1 MQKLNIPVIL
11 GTIRKGR
18 KSERVAHLIHDQL
31 LKRSEVESPFVD
43 ISEIGFKFDD
53 EGEQAKIPAFSA
65 LMQAADGYII
75 VSPEYNHS
83 YPGSL
88 KMVLDTN
95 FSEYKNKAV
104 GLVTVSDGPWGG
116 VRANENLVNYT
127 QSLGMKP
134 ILGNLN
140 FPKIDELFD
149 ADGQLIGDLAKTSK
163 RVEKFLDELI
173 ELTMKLQ
180 PK

>member
-1 MQKLNIPVIL
+1 MQSLNIPLIL

-18 KSERVAHLIHDQL
+18 KSEWVAKAIHPYL
-31 LKRSEVESPFVD
+31 LNREGIESPYID
-43 ISEIGFKFDD
+43 IRDIGFDYDD
-53 EGEQAKIPAFSA
+53 EGEQAKIPAFSQ
-65 LMQAADGYII
+65 LMDAADGYVL

-95 FSEYKNKAV
+95 FKEYKDKAV

-134 ILGNLN
+134 LLGSLY
-140 FPKIDELFD
+140 FAKIDELFD
-149 ADGQLIGDLAKTSK
+149 AEGNLTDSK
-163 RVEKFLDELI
+163 YPKRINKFLDALI
-173 ELTMKLQ
+173 DLTRRLSSSSS
-180 PK
+180 